1 MGLVTVALNQMLDS
15 LDETPAAPAAGIGFV
30 SLHTNVV
37 GSGDTGE
44 VTGGAPA
51 YARKAVTWN
60 AAAAGSKSISA
71 SVIFDVP
78 SGTTIMR
85 VGFYSASSGGT
96 YFGDADITDETY
108 GGQGTYTLT
117 AATITQT

>member
-1 MGLVTVALNQMLDS
+1 MGLVAVGLNQMLDA
-15 LDETPAAPAAGIGFV
+15 LDETPAAPAAGIGYL

-60 AAAAGSKSISA
+60 AAAAGSKAISGTP
-71 SVIFDVP
+71 VFDVP
-78 SGTTIMR
+78 SGTTITR
-85 VGFYSASSGGT
+85 VGLYSAITAGT
-96 YFGDADITDETY
+96 YFGDAEITDETY
-108 GGQGTYTLT
+108 GGQGTYTVT
-117 AATITQT
+117 AATISVT